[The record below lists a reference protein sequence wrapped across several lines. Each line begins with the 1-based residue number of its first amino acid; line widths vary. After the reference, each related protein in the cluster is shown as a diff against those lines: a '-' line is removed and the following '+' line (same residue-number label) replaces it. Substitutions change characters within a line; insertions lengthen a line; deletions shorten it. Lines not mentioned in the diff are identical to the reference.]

1 MKIRTKLFIT
11 AGVSVAIALLM
22 GVVVLFTSQQVE
34 KVSAKNARAHQVSA
48 LAAQL
53 ANFRGEYLLSGA
65 ERARQ
70 QWYASYAALTDLL
83 SAGEFGGSIAE
94 DTAAMEPIF
103 SRLVEHRA
111 SRAADVGTAEG
122 PDEVEKL
129 LAAQL
134 SGRSQSL
141 ASAVTG
147 FAVDN
152 RAALASAQQ
161 RATVLTLALLGALLA
176 TMAGTSFLIFVSIAN
191 PITRLTHAAESI
203 AEGDLSARVEAT
215 GKDELAILGTAFN
228 TMTERLTATIGSLNE
243 RIAER
248 KRVEEALAL
257 SRQFLNSV
265 IEQSPESMWISD
277 SKGTLIRMNQACREL
292 FGATDEEAIG
302 KYNLLKD
309 NLIEEQ
315 GFMPLVKNVFEK
327 GEVARF
333 TLDYDLSK
341 VKHVKMEKATRTF
354 LDVVVSPIKD
364 IHGKLTNALVQHK
377 DITERKQ
384 AEEELTQR
392 AEELARSN
400 AELEQ
405 FAYIASHDLQE
416 PLRMVASYT
425 QLLGKR
431 YKGKLDGD
439 ADEFISFAVEGA
451 KRMQRL
457 INDLLKYSRVG
468 TRGQGPEPI
477 YSEQVLAETLAGL
490 QVAITEGAAQV
501 THDPLPKVLADEA
514 QLGQIFQ
521 NLIANALKYRGDA
534 PPRIH
539 ISAAQ
544 EGDMCVFSVRD
555 NGIGID
561 PQYHERV
568 FLIFQRLHT
577 REEGSGTGMGLAV
590 CKKIVERHGGRIWLE
605 SELGKGATFYFTIPA
620 VAGTQLAA

>member
-1 MKIRTKLFIT
+1 
-11 AGVSVAIALLM
+11 
-22 GVVVLFTSQQVE
+22 
-34 KVSAKNARAHQVSA
+34 
-48 LAAQL
+48 
-53 ANFRGEYLLSGA
+53 
-65 ERARQ
+65 
-70 QWYASYAALTDLL
+70 
-83 SAGEFGGSIAE
+83 
-94 DTAAMEPIF
+94 
-103 SRLVEHRA
+103 
-111 SRAADVGTAEG
+111 
-122 PDEVEKL
+122 
-129 LAAQL
+129 
-134 SGRSQSL
+134 
-141 ASAVTG
+141 
-147 FAVDN
+147 
-152 RAALASAQQ
+152 
-161 RATVLTLALLGALLA
+161 
-176 TMAGTSFLIFVSIAN
+176 
-191 PITRLTHAAESI
+191 
-203 AEGDLSARVEAT
+203 
-215 GKDELAILGTAFN
+215 
-228 TMTERLTATIGSLNE
+228 
-243 RIAER
+243 
-248 KRVEEALAL
+248 
-257 SRQFLNSV
+257 
-265 IEQSPESMWISD
+265 
-277 SKGTLIRMNQACREL
+277 
-292 FGATDEEAIG
+292 
-302 KYNLLKD
+302 
-309 NLIEEQ
+309 
-315 GFMPLVKNVFEK
+315 
-327 GEVARF
+327 
-333 TLDYDLSK
+333 
-341 VKHVKMEKATRTF
+341 
-354 LDVVVSPIKD
+354 
-364 IHGKLTNALVQHK
+364 
-377 DITERKQ
+377 
-384 AEEELTQR
+384 
-392 AEELARSN
+392 
-400 AELEQ
+400 
-405 FAYIASHDLQE
+405 
-416 PLRMVASYT
+416 MVASYT

-468 TRGQGPEPI
+468 TRDQGPEPI